1 MMVRKRAAYVLVAV
15 LCTAAAVWLLN
26 DVRPVQAAQSAH
38 DAPTLDRA
46 TRPIRPL
53 WSPRRV
59 PSVLRASVQATL
71 RDRASVALTKVLSAV
86 VAPVHACVAV
96 NGASGALVRVDTNGV
111 FAPASTLKLLTGT
124 AAIRRLGADHRF
136 VTKVVAD
143 GAGNLVLVGG
153 GDPLLATPGF
163 IAGEHAGTIDR
174 DTPLTPLSRLA
185 DAIVAAGVRHVDGA
199 LVVDDH
205 LEDAVR
211 FLPAWKPSYAADGE
225 IGALGALTVDR
236 GYAPGTRRPAADPA
250 VNAGEQLVALLAA
263 RGVTVAGGVQRGRAP
278 ADAREV
284 AHVDS
289 QPLSTIVEEMLTIS
303 DNYAA
308 EELLRALA
316 VSGGVVPG
324 TSAAGAQVAMKELK
338 ALGVPT
344 TGLVMLDGS
353 GLARDDRVSCGT
365 MLGLVDRMAQQPQG
379 AIDRGLAVWGRTG
392 TLANRAG
399 ADSVIGRLRAKT
411 GSIDGAV
418 GLVGV
423 VDGPDRLR
431 FAFLANGDFS
441 EGGGRNLQAAVA
453 NAVGSAPNLQVP
465 ANLVPRP

>member
-1 MMVRKRAAYVLVAV
+1 VLVAV
-15 LCTAAAVWLLN
+15 LCTAGAVRLFD
-26 DVRPVQAAQSAH
+26 DVRPGPAVQSAH
-38 DAPTLDRA
+38 AASVSDPATTLA
-46 TRPIRPL
+46 RPL
-53 WSPRRV
+53 WSARRV
-59 PSVLRASVQATL
+59 PSVLRASVQTTL
-71 RDRASVALTKVLSAV
+71 RNRASASLTKLLSAV

-96 NGASGALVRVDTNGV
+96 NSAGGALVRVDTNAV

-124 AAIRRLGADHRF
+124 AALRRLGADHRF

-163 IAGEHAGTIDR
+163 IAGEHAGALDR

-185 DAIVAAGVRHVDGA
+185 DAIVAAGVRHLDGA
-199 LVVDDH
+199 LLVDDH
-205 LEDAVR
+205 LQDGVR
-211 FLPAWKPSYAADGE
+211 FLPAWKPSYATDGE
-225 IGALGALTVDR
+225 IGSLGALTVDR
-236 GYAPGTRRPAADPA
+236 GFAPGTRTPAPDPA
-250 VNAGEQLVALLAA
+250 VNAGEQLAALLEA
-263 RGVTVAGGVQRGRAP
+263 RGVTVAGGVHRGRAP
-278 ADAREV
+278 ADAHEV

-289 QPLSTIVEEMLTIS
+289 QPLGTIVEEMLTIS

-308 EELLRALA
+308 EELLRAVA

-324 TSAAGAQVAMKELK
+324 TSAGGAHVAMQEMK
-338 ALGVPT
+338 ALGIPT
-344 TGLVMLDGS
+344 AGLVMFDGS
-353 GLARDDRVSCGT
+353 GLARDDRVSCAT
-365 MLGLVDRMAQQPQG
+365 MLGLVDRMAQDPRG
-379 AIDRGLAVWGRTG
+379 ALDRGLAVWGRTG
-392 TLANRAG
+392 TLAHRAG

-441 EGGGRNLQAAVA
+441 ERGGADLQAEVA
-453 NAVGSAPNLQVP
+453 NVVGSAPDLRVP
-465 ANLVPRP
+465 ADLVPRP

>member
-1 MMVRKRAAYVLVAV
+1 MTLRKLTACVLVAV
-15 LCTAAAVWLLN
+15 VCTAGAVWLLN
-26 DVRPVQAAQSAH
+26 DVRPAQAEPRPES
-38 DAPTLDRA
+38 PTHV
-46 TRPIRPL
+46 TSPL
-53 WSPRRV
+53 WSARRV
-59 PSVLRASVQATL
+59 PSVLRSSVQTTL
-71 RDRASVALTKVLSAV
+71 RDRASSAMTKLAAAA

-96 NGASGALVRVDTNGV
+96 DSASGALVRVDTKDV
-111 FAPASTLKLLTGT
+111 FAPASTLKLLTG
-124 AAIRRLGADHRF
+124 AAAMRRLGPDSRF

-143 GAGNLVLVGG
+143 GAGNLVLLGG
-153 GDPLLATPGF
+153 GDPLLATPRF
-163 IAGEHAGTIDR
+163 IAAEHAGALDR
-174 DTPLTPLSRLA
+174 DTPLTPLANLA

-199 LVVDDH
+199 LLVDDH
-205 LEDAVR
+205 LQDTMR
-211 FLPAWKPSYAADGE
+211 FLPAWKPSYAVDGE

-236 GYAPGTRRPAADPA
+236 GFAPGTRRPAADPA
-250 VNAGEQLVALLAA
+250 VNAGEQLAALLEA
-263 RGVTVAGGVQRGRAP
+263 RGITIGGGVHRGRAP

-289 QPLSTIVEEMLTIS
+289 RPLGAVVEEMLTIS

-308 EELLRALA
+308 EELLRAIA

-324 TSAAGAQVAMKELK
+324 TSAAGARVAIEDMKT
-338 ALGVPT
+338 LGVPT
-344 TGLVMLDGS
+344 SGLVMFDGS
-353 GLARDDRVSCGT
+353 GLAPADRVSCAT
-365 MLGLVDRMAQQPQG
+365 MLGLVDRVSQSPRSAL
-379 AIDRGLAVWGRTG
+379 DRGLAVWGRTG
-392 TLANRAG
+392 TLANRTG

-441 EGGGRNLQAAVA
+441 EGAGRQLQATIA
-453 NAVGSAPNLQVP
+453 NVVGSAPSLRVP